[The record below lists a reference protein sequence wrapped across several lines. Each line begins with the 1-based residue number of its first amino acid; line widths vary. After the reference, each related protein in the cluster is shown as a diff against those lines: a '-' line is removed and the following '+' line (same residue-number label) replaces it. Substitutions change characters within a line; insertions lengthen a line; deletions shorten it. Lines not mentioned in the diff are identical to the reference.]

1 MTLYHFKTRTSCFFP
16 ELNRDTRFIFSLY
29 GNYGGVHTRI
39 YWWLFLHSSLFR
51 SFFKVDSNKI
61 EDYTTIQNL
70 VGTESTF
77 GINMGTK
84 GLEQKR
90 SILGIDKKGD
100 RFFAKFS
107 QKDKARQLSENEILI
122 YKRLA
127 DTGLTPVLLD
137 TKKTDDYTFLKCECI
152 TGNHVKDFVDEHIVL
167 KVLNTLKSYHI
178 DDDGNKE
185 SLKTCLAH
193 NDFCLW
199 NMLEQNGKIKLVDW
213 EMAEEAPLGRDLF
226 TYIFQVSFFVWN
238 HMDVKTV
245 YERHKSLIENYFNER
260 VEKWKPYLMD
270 FIEYKLNSFEGKN
283 SYATARFMELKE
295 FSKEL
300 I

>member
-1 MTLYHFKTRTSCFFP
+1 
-16 ELNRDTRFIFSLY
+16 
-29 GNYGGVHTRI
+29 
-39 YWWLFLHSSLFR
+39 
-51 SFFKVDSNKI
+51 
-61 EDYTTIQNL
+61 
-70 VGTESTF
+70 
-77 GINMGTK
+77 
-84 GLEQKR
+84 
-90 SILGIDKKGD
+90 
-100 RFFAKFS
+100 
-107 QKDKARQLSENEILI
+107 
-122 YKRLA
+122 
-127 DTGLTPVLLD
+127 
-137 TKKTDDYTFLKCECI
+137 
-152 TGNHVKDFVDEHIVL
+152 
-167 KVLNTLKSYHI
+167 
-178 DDDGNKE
+178 
-185 SLKTCLAH
+185 
-193 NDFCLW
+193 
-199 NMLEQNGKIKLVDW
+199 MLEQNGKIKLVDW